1 MKKVNKNFQ
10 TEAFDFIVTKVGLNV
25 DNDDEMVRNFQENK
39 DTYWNILKK
48 YNALEEEILQNYSR
62 KFFFLKF

>member
-25 DNDDEMVRNFQENK
+25 DNDDEMVRNFQETK
-39 DTYWNILKK
+39 IHIGIY
-48 YNALEEEILQNYSR
+48 
-62 KFFFLKF
+62 